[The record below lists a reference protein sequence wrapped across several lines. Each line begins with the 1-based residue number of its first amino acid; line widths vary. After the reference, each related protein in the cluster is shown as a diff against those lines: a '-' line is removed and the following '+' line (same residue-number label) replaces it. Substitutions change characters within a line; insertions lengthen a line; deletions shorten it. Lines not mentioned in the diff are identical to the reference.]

1 MTRRT
6 GYFVAAL
13 AMFAPALAA
22 QAPSATQAGQV
33 VVPDNPAGRALKS
46 WLDAFNSGD
55 AARLNAYY
63 QRYEPAKSAD
73 DVMGFRDATG
83 GFELLS
89 VEKSQPLHVEFLVK
103 EKKGDTRAF
112 GAFDVSPGES
122 GAVKHFTLLAIAP
135 GASVADFK
143 IDGAERTRVIDGAI
157 AKLTESYVFPETA
170 KKMGDSVRARLKRGE
185 YDAVT
190 NGPTFAGMLTE
201 DFQDVSRD
209 KHLRVN
215 FSPARLPDGPAAP
228 PPDAVAR
235 NRRRMEQM
243 NCGFVKVEQL
253 PGNVGYLKFNMFADP
268 EVCGPTA
275 TAAMNFIA
283 NSDALIIDLRD
294 NGGGAPKMVAFVCS
308 YLFSQRTHLND
319 LWTRRTNSTEEFWT
333 SPDVLG
339 KKLPDDKPVFVLT
352 SRRTFSGA
360 EEFTY
365 NLKNLKRATIVG
377 ETTGGGAHPVSGQ
390 RIDEHFIIGVPFA
403 RAINPITKTNWEGT
417 GIEPDVKVPAAEALS
432 TAQKLAAERLTPRTP
447 PTPDGRAP

>member
-55 AARLNAYY
+55 AAKLNAYY

-122 GAVKHFTLLAIAP
+122 GAVKHFTLLAIPP

-157 AKLTESYVFPETA
+157 AKLVESYVFPETA

-190 NGPTFAGMLTE
+190 NGATFAGMLTE
-201 DFQDVSRD
+201 DFQDLITRYAWGDVWSRPGLD
-209 KHLRVN
+209 PRIRSCITVAMAVALNRPEELALHLHGALRNGVTVDELREVLLQT
-215 FSPARLPDGPAAP
+215 AIYCGVPAANS
-228 PPDAVAR
+228 AFRVA
-235 NRRRMEQM
+235 Q
-243 NCGFVKVEQL
+243 
-253 PGNVGYLKFNMFADP
+253 
-268 EVCGPTA
+268 
-275 TAAMNFIA
+275 
-283 NSDALIIDLRD
+283 
-294 NGGGAPKMVAFVCS
+294 
-308 YLFSQRTHLND
+308 
-319 LWTRRTNSTEEFWT
+319 
-333 SPDVLG
+333 DVLG
-339 KKLPDDKPVFVLT
+339 DLP
-352 SRRTFSGA
+352 
-360 EEFTY
+360 
-365 NLKNLKRATIVG
+365 AT
-377 ETTGGGAHPVSGQ
+377 
-390 RIDEHFIIGVPFA
+390 
-403 RAINPITKTNWEGT
+403 
-417 GIEPDVKVPAAEALS
+417 
-432 TAQKLAAERLTPRTP
+432 
-447 PTPDGRAP
+447 